1 MMSTRRV
8 FAFLGLCAGFAWGQ
22 SLTSLN
28 GTVTDQSGGAVSGA
42 IVEILNLD
50 TALKRS
56 ALSDSAGLYSL
67 SQLVPGRYRVTAK
80 APGFSATT
88 IDNVA
93 LVINT
98 PSTIAI
104 KLELGA
110 VTETVAVMSEAVQVN
125 TVDASLG
132 NAITTNA
139 IIELP
144 FEGRNPAN

>member
-1 MMSTRRV
+1 MSTRRV
-8 FAFLGLCAGFAWGQ
+8 FALLGLCAGFAWGQ

-42 IVEILNLD
+42 IIEILNLD

-104 KLELGA
+104 KLERPAGK
-110 VTETVAVMSEAVQVN
+110 VQHF
-125 TVDASLG
+125 AL
-132 NAITTNA
+132 
-139 IIELP
+139 
-144 FEGRNPAN
+144 